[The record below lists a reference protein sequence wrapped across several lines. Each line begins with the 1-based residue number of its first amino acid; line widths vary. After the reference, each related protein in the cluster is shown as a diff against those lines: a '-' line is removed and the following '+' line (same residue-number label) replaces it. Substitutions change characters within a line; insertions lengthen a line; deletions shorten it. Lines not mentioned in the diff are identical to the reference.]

1 MLGIFAGIAGG
12 ATGTGISPMTL
23 YEPRSALCRHLK
35 WTHKSCNERLAWHLK
50 FIETLSQI
58 LNQMNRMYLNMCHF
72 YLQINE
78 QTQQIMF
85 ICTTDL
91 IEGSWLWEKEK
102 LFASLCGGG

>member
-1 MLGIFAGIAGG
+1 MLGIFAGIANG

-58 LNQMNRMYLNMCHF
+58 LNQMNRMYL
-72 YLQINE
+72 YVS
-78 QTQQIMF
+78 F
-85 ICTTDL
+85 I
-91 IEGSWLWEKEK
+91 
-102 LFASLCGGG
+102 FANQ